1 MNKYIINNNTLVL
14 MDNGNNTTKIIEKYV
29 VLIINEN
36 IFNIIDESC
45 KYYGS
50 SYKGRCKST
59 EYLMG
64 IKIKVPIIISES
76 KKIIFFP
83 TMSLKNKN
91 CIWFNLNSIDKYFST
106 TDLLLNVKLINGS
119 NITINCSNYIF
130 NNQYLK
136 ALRLKS
142 ILKKNC

>member
-1 MNKYIINNNTLVL
+1 MKKKKENDPN
-14 MDNGNNTTKIIEKYV
+14 IEQITQVSFHK
-29 VLIINEN
+29 
-36 IFNIIDESC
+36 
-45 KYYGS
+45 
-50 SYKGRCKST
+50 
-59 EYLMG
+59 
-64 IKIKVPIIISES
+64 
-76 KKIIFFP
+76 
-83 TMSLKNKN
+83 SLKNIN

-106 TDLLLNVKLINGS
+106 TDSLLNVKLINGS

>member
-1 MNKYIINNNTLVL
+1 
-14 MDNGNNTTKIIEKYV
+14 
-29 VLIINEN
+29 
-36 IFNIIDESC
+36 
-45 KYYGS
+45 
-50 SYKGRCKST
+50 
-59 EYLMG
+59 MG

-83 TMSLKNKN
+83 TMSLKNIN

-106 TDLLLNVKLINGS
+106 TDSLLNVKLINGS

>member
-1 MNKYIINNNTLVL
+1 MKVVFYLF
-14 MDNGNNTTKIIEKYV
+14 IEN
-29 VLIINEN
+29 L
-36 IFNIIDESC
+36 FNIIDESC

-64 IKIKVPIIISES
+64 IKKKVPIIISES

-83 TMSLKNKN
+83 TMALKNKN

-119 NITINCSNYIF
+119 NITINCSNYVF

>member
-64 IKIKVPIIISES
+64 IKKKVPIIISES

-106 TDLLLNVKLINGS
+106 TDSLLNVKLINGS